1 MSSAA
6 VHLHAHSE
14 YSLLDGACKID
25 AMAARAAEM
34 GQPALGL
41 TDHGV
46 MNGAVD
52 LYKACKKHG
61 IKPIAGL
68 EAYLVDDVKGIKEK
82 PKYERNHLT
91 LLAENDAGF
100 ANLVKLTSAGFL
112 QGFSRGKANVDM
124 ELLAAHSDGVIVLTG
139 CLQSRF
145 CRRLIEERADD
156 ARSHLDDLIQAF
168 GPEQVYFEVQKNG
181 IEEQEKANQGIVR
194 FARELNRPLVGTA
207 DVHYLRREDFD
218 NHAALLCVQTKS
230 TLEAPKMSFDTN
242 EFFLKSNEEM
252 AESFAE
258 WPEAIPTTLEIAE
271 RCSLDIELGSLL
283 LPRYPTEDGEEPE
296 AMLRRIAGEGLR
308 ARYGDPAPAEAVE
321 RMEFE
326 LGVIEEMGFS
336 SYFLIVWDF
345 VRYAKE
351 NGVAVGPGRGS
362 AAGSIVSY
370 VLKITDLDPLAE
382 GLIFERFLNPGRKS
396 MPDID
401 IDFSVRGRERMIRYV
416 GDKYGRE
423 SVAQIITFG
432 KMAPRAAT
440 RDAARVLGFDY
451 GSGDRLAK
459 QIPEP
464 IMGRS
469 PSFEECLKSGQELK
483 RTYDSEPDAKRI
495 IDVAQ
500 GLEGIIRNNS
510 IHAAAVVIADRP
522 LHEVVPLQLA
532 EDRNAPATG
541 NGNGGGKP
549 ERQYKIVTQY
559 SMGPIEEMGLL
570 KMDFLGLRNLDVIE
584 DAIDI
589 IERSRGEKVDMEKI
603 PIDDAKTYAMLAGG
617 DSTGVF
623 QFESEGMRDA
633 LRKVGPTEFA
643 DIVALGALYRPGA
656 MAYIPA
662 YAKGKRDPST
672 VRYPD
677 PRLRAITEETH
688 GCVIYQEQLM
698 EIARSMAGFSGAE
711 ADDLRKAIG
720 KKKRDLMATMKD
732 KFMQGLDESGTAAAV
747 AKDLWKLN
755 EAAAD
760 YSFNKSHA
768 ACYGLISYRTAYLKA
783 NYPAEYMAAVISSV
797 MSTKDKVPF
806 FVNRCAEMGIDVLPP
821 DVNTSDHSFVV
832 SAKAIRFGLDAVK
845 NVGHS
850 AVEAILRARED
861 APISSIWD
869 FCERVDSRAVNKRA
883 IECLV
888 KCGALDSTGA
898 TRKGMLEALP
908 AAQSAGQKAQED
920 AQLGQGSIFDFGD
933 AAASGEEGNA
943 SSSHHRPPI
952 SPVEFER
959 RELLALEKETLGTY
973 LSSHPLSEVREALR
987 ARVDCSLA
995 DLANKPDGA
1004 WVTVGGIV
1012 AESKKI
1018 RTKSGNQMMF
1028 ATLDDIEGQVEMLVF
1043 KADQAESAGAIETD
1057 AVVLVRGRIDHKDRG
1072 ETKLV
1077 VQEAE
1082 RFEPDVEEI
1091 ARASAA
1097 ASAPAAPL
1105 RLTIARASLAN
1116 PHLIEE
1122 LKTVFEGHRGDAE
1135 VFLAIPGEDGEARE
1149 WKLGEEFRVRHS
1161 SKLLAELDH
1170 VLGAEALAA

>member
-1 MSSAA
+1 
-6 VHLHAHSE
+6 
-14 YSLLDGACKID
+14 
-25 AMAARAAEM
+25 MAARAAEL
-34 GQPALGL
+34 GQPGLGL

-68 EAYLVDDVKGIKEK
+68 EAYFVEDRHAIREQT
-82 PKYERNHLT
+82 KYERNHLT
-91 LLAENDAGF
+91 LLAETDTGF

-112 QGFSRGKANVDM
+112 EGFHRGKANVDM
-124 ELLAAHSDGVIVLTG
+124 DLLAQHSEGVIALTG

-145 CRRLIEERADD
+145 CRRLVEERADD
-156 ARSHLDDLIQAF
+156 ARAHLDDLIQAF

-181 IEEQEKANQGIVR
+181 IAEQDKANEGIVR

-230 TLEAPKMSFDTN
+230 TLQMPKMSFDTN
-242 EFFLKSNEEM
+242 EFYIKDNAEM
-252 AESFAE
+252 TESFAE
-258 WPEAIPTTLEIAE
+258 WPEAVPTTLEIAE
-271 RCSLDIELGSLL
+271 RCNIEIELGKLL
-283 LPRYPTEDGEEPE
+283 LPQYPTENGEEPE
-296 AMLRRIAGEGLR
+296 AMLRRIAMEGLR
-308 ARYGDPAPAEAVE
+308 ARYGDPVPAEAIE
-321 RMEFE
+321 RFEFE
-326 LGVIEEMGFS
+326 LGVIEDMGFS

-345 VRYAKE
+345 VSYAKQ
-351 NGVAVGPGRGS
+351 NGIAVGPGRGS

-370 VLKITDLDPLAE
+370 SLRITDLDPLE
-382 GLIFERFLNPGRKS
+382 NELMFERFLNPGRKS

-416 GDKYGRE
+416 GEKYGRE

-451 GSGDRLAK
+451 ATGDRLAK

-469 PSFEECLKSGQELK
+469 PSFAECLKSGQELK
-483 RTYDSEPDAKRI
+483 RTYDGEPDAKKI

-522 LHEVVPLQLA
+522 LQEVVPLQLA
-532 EDRNAPATG
+532 EDKTAPATT
-541 NGNGGGKP
+541 NDKGKP

-559 SMGPIEEMGLL
+559 SMGPIEEIGLL

-589 IERSRGEKVDMEKI
+589 IERSRGERVDMEKI

-656 MAYIPA
+656 MAYIPT
-662 YAKGKRDPST
+662 YAKGKKDPST

-677 PRLRAITEETH
+677 PRLEAITKETH

-698 EIARSMAGFSGAE
+698 QIARQMAGFSGAQ

-732 KFMQGLDESGTAAAV
+732 KFMEGLAASNTAPNVAA
-747 AKDLWKLN
+747 DLWKLN

-797 MSTKDKVPF
+797 MNTKDKVPF
-806 FVNRCAEMGIDVLPP
+806 FVNRCAEMEIEVLPP
-821 DVNTSDHSFVV
+821 DVNSSGHSFVV
-832 SAKAIRFGLDAVK
+832 SEKAIRFGLDAVK
-845 NVGHS
+845 NVGFA
-850 AVEAILRARED
+850 AVEAILRAREEK
-861 APISSIWD
+861 PIESIWD

-883 IECLV
+883 IECLI
-888 KCGALDSTGA
+888 KCGALDSTGDS
-898 TRKGMLEALP
+898 RKGMLETLP

-920 AQLGQGSIFDFGD
+920 AQMGQGSIFDFG
-933 AAASGEEGNA
+933 GEEAEGGA
-943 SSSHHRPPI
+943 AQSQAHHRPPI
-952 SPVEFER
+952 PGAEFDRAEM
-959 RELLALEKETLGTY
+959 LAMEKETLGTY
-973 LSSHPLSEVREALR
+973 LSSHPLQEVGPALR

-995 DLANKPDGA
+995 QLANKPDGG

-1012 AESKKI
+1012 VDCKKI
-1018 RTKSGNQMMF
+1018 RTKSGSQMMF
-1028 ATLDDIEGQVEMLVF
+1028 ATLDDVEGQVEMLVF
-1043 KADQAESAGAIETD
+1043 KADEAESAAVIQPDAI
-1057 AVVLVRGRIDHKDRG
+1057 VLVRGRIDHKDRG

-1077 VQEAE
+1077 VQEAQ
-1082 RFEPDVEEI
+1082 RFEPD
-1091 ARASAA
+1091 AA
-1097 ASAPAAPL
+1097 EVAKAGKLAPAATPPGPFEVPID
-1105 RLTIARASLAN
+1105 IARLSDELC
-1116 PHLIEE
+1116 EE
-1122 LKTVFEGHRGDAE
+1122 LKAVLEHHKGDAE
-1135 VFLAIPGEDGEARE
+1135 VFLVVGEKRLKVGE
-1149 WKLGEEFRVRHS
+1149 KFRVKPSGMLRT
-1161 SKLLAELDH
+1161 ELDH
-1170 VLGAEALAA
+1170 VLNASAMAA

>member
-1 MSSAA
+1 VSNASA

-25 AMAARAAEM
+25 AMAARAAALD
-34 GQPALGL
+34 QPALGL

-68 EAYLVDDVKGIKEK
+68 EAYLVDDRHAIKEQTR
-82 PKYERNHLT
+82 YERNHLT
-91 LLAENDAGF
+91 LLAETNEGF
-100 ANLVKLTSAGFL
+100 SNLVKLTSAGFL
-112 QGFSRGKANVDM
+112 EGFSRGKANVDLD
-124 ELLAAHSDGVIVLTG
+124 LLSQHAEGVIVLTG

-145 CRRLIEERADD
+145 CRRLVEEREDD
-156 ARSHLDDLIQAF
+156 ARAHLDDLIQAF
-168 GPEQVYFEVQKNG
+168 GPEQVYLEVQKNG
-181 IEEQEKANQGIVR
+181 IAEQDKANEGIVR
-194 FARELNRPLVGTA
+194 FARELGRPLVGTA

-230 TLEAPKMSFDTN
+230 TLQMPKMSFDTN
-242 EFFLKSNEEM
+242 EFYIKDNEEM
-252 AESFAE
+252 AASFAE
-258 WPEAIPTTLEIAE
+258 WPEAVPTTLEIAE
-271 RCSLDIELGSLL
+271 RCDIDIELGKLL
-283 LPRYPTEDGEEPE
+283 LPRYPTENGEEPE
-296 AMLRRIAGEGLR
+296 AMLRRIAAEGLR
-308 ARYGDPAPAEAVE
+308 ARYGDPPPAEAIE
-321 RMEFE
+321 RLEFE
-326 LGVIEEMGFS
+326 LRVIEEMGFS

-370 VLKITDLDPLAE
+370 SLNITDLDPLAND
-382 GLIFERFLNPGRKS
+382 LLFERFLNPGRKS

-416 GDKYGRE
+416 GEKYGRE

-451 GSGDRLAK
+451 ATGDRLAK

-464 IMGRS
+464 IMGRN
-469 PSFEECLKSGQELK
+469 PSFEDCLKPGQELRK
-483 RTYDSEPDAKRI
+483 TYDAEPDAKKI

-522 LHEVVPLQLA
+522 LQEIVPLQLA
-532 EDRNAPATG
+532 EDRSAPAAS
-541 NGNGGGKP
+541 NGNGSGKP

-559 SMGPIEEMGLL
+559 SMGPIEEIGLL

-584 DAIDI
+584 DAVEI
-589 IERSRGEKVDMEKI
+589 IERSRGERPDIAEI
-603 PIDDAKTYAMLAGG
+603 PMDDAKTFEMLARG

-623 QFESEGMRDA
+623 QLESEGMREA
-633 LRKVGPTEFA
+633 MKKVRPSEFD
-643 DIVALGALYRPGA
+643 DIVALVSLYRPGA
-656 MAYIPA
+656 MDYIPA
-662 YAKGKRDPST
+662 YAKGKRNPAGVT
-672 VRYPD
+672 YPD
-677 PRLRAITEETH
+677 ERLRPITESTY
-688 GCVIYQEQLM
+688 GCVLYQEQLM
-698 EIARSMAGFSGAE
+698 EIAKQMAGFSPAE

-720 KKKRDLMATMKD
+720 KKKRDLMATMKTH
-732 KFMQGLDESGTAAAV
+732 FLQGMKGSGTADKVAA
-747 AKDLWKLN
+747 DLWGLMEK
-755 EAAAD
+755 AAD

-768 ACYGLISYRTAYLKA
+768 ACYALIAYRTAYLKA

-797 MSTKDKVPF
+797 MNTKDKVPF

-821 DVNTSDHSFVV
+821 DVNSSDHSFVV
-832 SAKAIRFGLDAVK
+832 SENAIRFGLDAVK

-850 AVEAILRARED
+850 AVEAILRAREEK
-861 APISSIWD
+861 PIESIWD

-883 IECLV
+883 TECLI
-888 KCGALDSTGA
+888 KCGALDSTDD

-933 AAASGEEGNA
+933 EAGEGGMQ
-943 SSSHHRPPI
+943 SQVQHRPPI
-952 SPVEFER
+952 SAAEFDRAEM
-959 RELLALEKETLGTY
+959 LAMEKEVLGTY
-973 LSSHPLSEVREALR
+973 LSSHPLTEVGPALR

-995 DLANKPDGA
+995 QLGGKPDGA

-1012 AESKKI
+1012 VDCKKI

-1028 ATLDDIEGQVEMLVF
+1028 ATLDDVEGQVEMLVF
-1043 KADQAESAGAIETD
+1043 KADESESAAVIEPDAI
-1057 AVVLVRGRIDHKDRG
+1057 VLVRGRLDHKDRG

-1077 VQEAE
+1077 VQEAQ
-1082 RFEPDVEEI
+1082 RFEPDDAEI
-1091 ARASAA
+1091 ASAA
-1097 ASAPAAPL
+1097 KKVTAVPSGPFEVPIQAS
-1105 RLTIARASLAN
+1105 RWSESLF
-1116 PHLIEE
+1116 EE
-1122 LKTVFEGHRGDAE
+1122 IKAVLEHHKGDAE
-1135 VFLAIPGEDGEARE
+1135 VHLVVGEVRLRAGERY
-1149 WKLGEEFRVRHS
+1149 RVKPS
-1161 SKLLAELDH
+1161 SILQRELDL
-1170 VLGAEALAA
+1170 VLDAAALAA